1 MPWRYIDPIY
11 EKLSRHST
19 IYGKYWHIFVTVFRI
34 SVLPFADSCWSDEQK
49 EFKCNTQEVGCPNV
63 CFNAFAPINQ
73 VRLWSMQVLAI
84 TAPLCLYIVYVCHLA
99 ENRREKE
106 KRENEEGTNNL
117 QNQSSAAI
125 RRRKI
130 ADQKLNHGCA
140 AHEKLNMQIIMPDY
154 LNAVREDSTKEKRLW
169 RLYILMVISRTLI
182 DAVFIYFQWT
192 IYPYKEYI
200 PDVYKSAITALLNLA
215 ELIYIGVRRLRV
227 AFCGAYGGVDPMFED
242 PSEVES
248 VFSQQT
254 GRSSKASSN
263 HVRLKTPT
271 EGQRSPT
278 NSTPSP
284 VLKMQPGNY
293 YHYSDGYYERR
304 PTLLYKK
311 REDREPND
319 PGLTARNLTVDDGP
333 DRFRRGSI
341 YETYLDSK
349 NNKNNNCML
358 QSCEVMIIPPSDDS
372 LSLISTY
379 ELNSKQST
387 KF

>member
-106 KRENEEGTNNL
+106 KREIEDTTNNI
-117 QNQSSAAI
+117 QNGGSAAV

-130 ADQKLNHGCA
+130 AEQKLNHGCA

-169 RLYILMVISRTLI
+169 RLYILMVITRTII
-182 DAVFIYFQWT
+182 DGVFIYLQWT

-200 PDVYKSAITALLNLA
+200 PDVYKCNRAPCPYT
-215 ELIYIGVRRLRV
+215 
-227 AFCGAYGGVDPMFED
+227 
-242 PSEVES
+242 VECWP
-248 VFSQQT
+248 
-254 GRSSKASSN
+254 SSK
-263 HVRLKTPT
+263 VIK
-271 EGQRSPT
+271 
-278 NSTPSP
+278 
-284 VLKMQPGNY
+284 NY
-293 YHYSDGYYERR
+293 I
-304 PTLLYKK
+304 K
-311 REDREPND
+311 
-319 PGLTARNLTVDDGP
+319 
-333 DRFRRGSI
+333 
-341 YETYLDSK
+341 
-349 NNKNNNCML
+349 
-358 QSCEVMIIPPSDDS
+358 
-372 LSLISTY
+372 
-379 ELNSKQST
+379 
-387 KF
+387 